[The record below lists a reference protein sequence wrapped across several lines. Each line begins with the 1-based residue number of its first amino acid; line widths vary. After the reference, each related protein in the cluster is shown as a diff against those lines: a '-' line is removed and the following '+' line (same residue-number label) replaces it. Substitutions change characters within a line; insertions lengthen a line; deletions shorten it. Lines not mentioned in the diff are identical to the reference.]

1 MMSARCIGIALTQ
14 GSNDP
19 LCFLENLT
27 SKGEYSI
34 LELIASVVYVVKVC
48 LARAFKKHFFFI
60 ILSENNFFR

>member
-19 LCFLENLT
+19 LCLLENLT

-34 LELIASVVYVVKVC
+34 LELITSVVYVVKVC
-48 LARAFKKHFFFI
+48 LARAFKKHPFFHNS
-60 ILSENNFFR
+60 LRK